1 MKVILVDDDALALEG
16 ITHMLHWDRF
26 GGELVGCAT
35 NGQEAVALLHEHH
48 PDVVISDIRMPVM
61 DGLELAKYIFDNRFH
76 ARMIL
81 LSGHSEF
88 EYAQRALHY
97 QVTDYIL
104 KPITRSKLNHFEERL
119 IALQKELNA
128 DSPPWCVVDETLRAR
143 VGELLR
149 RGDMASMAQ
158 LLISQDVSSSL
169 SDKKDMLG
177 IQLLNYLF
185 IYQEELGKDRA
196 SLDALR
202 QKAMTEYWKLTT
214 QQERLSFLAAQYYDL
229 MEYAESCK
237 GEYTSPIVSYCLQA
251 IQKNYSNPN
260 FNISNLADSLHLS
273 LSYLST
279 VFKNATGQNLSHAL
293 SSKRL
298 SKAQEHLKDRSIPIK
313 TVCDSC
319 GYDDPRYF
327 AKIFK
332 KHTGMTPSEFRN
344 LYSQGAL
351 TQPSG
356 EEQLL

>member
-1 MKVILVDDDALALEG
+1 
-16 ITHMLHWDRF
+16 
-26 GGELVGCAT
+26 
-35 NGQEAVALLHEHH
+35 
-48 PDVVISDIRMPVM
+48 
-61 DGLELAKYIFDNRFH
+61 
-76 ARMIL
+76 
-81 LSGHSEF
+81 
-88 EYAQRALHY
+88 
-97 QVTDYIL
+97 
-104 KPITRSKLNHFEERL
+104 
-119 IALQKELNA
+119 
-128 DSPPWCVVDETLRAR
+128 
-143 VGELLR
+143 
-149 RGDMASMAQ
+149 
-158 LLISQDVSSSL
+158 
-169 SDKKDMLG
+169 
-177 IQLLNYLF
+177 
-185 IYQEELGKDRA
+185 
-196 SLDALR
+196 
-202 QKAMTEYWKLTT
+202 
-214 QQERLSFLAAQYYDL
+214 

-351 TQPSG
+351 TQPSD